1 MPHRANQTS
10 FRVGHAG
17 GPGRPR
23 GSRAKL
29 SELATE
35 MLRADFEQHGEDVI
49 RRVRERK
56 PEVYLASIVS
66 LLPKQQEKIESPLI
80 DITDEELE
88 QLEQHLREVRAKTI
102 KRLELVAGTG
112 LEGNGAA
119 ADVPPIAPADE

>member
-10 FRVGHAG
+10 FRIGHAG

-35 MLRADFEQHGEDVI
+35 MLRADFEQHGQEVI

-66 LLPKQQEKIESPLI
+66 LVPRQKEKIEGPFI
-80 DITDEELE
+80 DISDEELE
-88 QLEQHLREVRAKTI
+88 QLEQHLREVRAKTV
-102 KRLELVAGTG
+102 KRLELVAAHDIEPKDATQ
-112 LEGNGAA
+112 LAE
-119 ADVPPIAPADE
+119 DEPKP